1 MAIIGWSLIS
11 IGMGL
16 GLVGGIWLL
25 IVAFK
30 ESIWW
35 GLGSLFIPLVSAP
48 VIFYLMLVWATVFGQ
63 MYRESKSM
71 VAVQITPVAEVIEEL

>member
-35 GLGSLFIPLVSAP
+35 GLGSLFIPLVSLIFVVLHWSVAKTPFLISLVSVIMIIAGTFMIGP
-48 VIFYLMLVWATVFGQ
+48 VLSAG
-63 MYRESKSM
+63 
-71 VAVQITPVAEVIEEL
+71 